1 MEKPLS
7 LSLSL
12 SLRYSAGIGGDLA
25 LLPRM
30 FTLIQQLRARA
41 HQPALLLDLG
51 GTCADSVWHCRAT
64 GGRSA
69 LIVLDGMGYH
79 AANVEGALDAENRAK
94 LAGQVTMALVDAA
107 RSWAYQAPPV
117 RDPSILITLRP
128 QQRAAR
134 LQIVLAPAAETRIDA
149 NILWLREVGAG
160 QVGEVTV
167 DLRGEPRI
175 LSATVHTM
183 PADTPPNPSIAGAVE
198 FVEAEARLFD
208 RKS

>member
-7 LSLSL
+7 LT
-12 SLRYSAGIGGDLA
+12 LRYSAGIGGDLA
-25 LLPRM
+25 LLPRL
-30 FTLIQQLRARA
+30 FTFIQQLKTRAN
-41 HQPALLLDLG
+41 QPALLLDLG

-69 LIVLDGMGYH
+69 LTVLDGMGYH

-94 LAGQVTMALVDAA
+94 LAGQVSIALVDAA
-107 RSWAYQAPPV
+107 RSWAYQVPPV
-117 RDPSILITLRP
+117 TDPSILVALRP
-128 QQRAAR
+128 QDAAAR
-134 LQIVLAPAAETRIDA
+134 LQIVLTPAVETRIVA
-149 NILWLREVGAG
+149 NVLCLRELGAG
-160 QVGEVTV
+160 HIGEVTV

-175 LSATVHTM
+175 LSATVHTL
-183 PADTPPNPSIAGAVE
+183 PPDTPPNASIAATVE